1 LGFGGSTSANTK
13 PHTHNQSLQ
22 DDGGDLSETL
32 TDMNGVELYS
42 LITDNSAAVAAN
54 TAAIAVNTAAI
65 AAIEGVPTGTIVMWS
80 GLLSAIPSGWVL
92 CDGTGGTPN
101 LIATFIRGVS
111 TDATDPGST
120 GGADT
125 VTLTGAES
133 GLVSH
138 SHSSSVSDPGHTHS
152 VSNGSAT
159 STPGVYF
166 RNTASTGASYSLNTA
181 SSTTGISVSVGTA
194 GPSAASSAHENMPS
208 YYELAY
214 IQKS

>member
-152 VSNGSAT
+152 CTNGGN
-159 STPGVYF
+159 STIAGAIF
-166 RNTASTGASYSLNTA
+166 RNMATTGASFSLNTDSA
-181 SSTTGISVSVGTA
+181 TTGIGVTVNSVGA
-194 GPSAASSAHENMPS
+194 SDASSSHENMPA